1 MKKNKKKKL
10 GLSQQIFIALIAG
23 LIVGILIHY
32 FMPKGHFRDDV
43 LVEGIFYTIGQVFI
57 RLMQMLVVPLVFFS
71 IADGCRNLGDTET
84 LGKVGVRIVLFYIC
98 TTALAIFLSLM
109 LARIINPGKGMNMS
123 LGANEFEVETG
134 EEFSLTKT
142 ILNFVPTNPI
152 GALANGEMI
161 QIIIFAVIVG
171 LLIASMEDR
180 LITLGN
186 VVTEMNDLMM
196 GMTMWVM
203 KLAPI
208 GVFFLIART
217 FASLGYDVIISMLSY
232 MATVLGGLAVQLI
245 VVYMLLLAVFTRVNP
260 INFLKKF
267 APVMTFA
274 FSTASSNATVP
285 VNIKTLEEMGVDRKI
300 SSFTIPLGATINMDG
315 TAIMQGVAVVF
326 IANAYNIDL
335 TAADFATVILT
346 ATIASVGT
354 AGIPSVGL
362 ITLSM
367 VLQSVGLPVEGIA
380 MIMGI
385 DRILDM
391 ARSAINIS
399 GDASGTIIVANSVG
413 SFDKEKYIRKVEK

>member
-1 MKKNKKKKL
+1 MEKNKKKKL

-23 LIVGILIHY
+23 LVVGILIHY
-32 FMPKGHFRDDV
+32 FMPAGHFRDDV
-43 LVEGIFYTIGQVFI
+43 LVEGIFYTIGQIFI

-84 LGKVGVRIVLFYIC
+84 LGKVGVRIVVFYIC
-98 TTALAIFLSLM
+98 TTALAIFLSLV
-109 LARIINPGKGMNMS
+109 LANIINPGKGMNMS
-123 LGANEFEVETG
+123 LGANEFEVDGG
-134 EEFSLTKT
+134 EEFSLSKT

-208 GVFFLIART
+208 GVFFLISRT

-232 MATVLGGLAVQLI
+232 MATVLGGLLVQLI
-245 VVYMLLLAVFTRVNP
+245 LVYMVLLTVFTRVNP

-335 TAADFATVILT
+335 TAANFATVILT

-399 GDASGTIIVANSVG
+399 GDAAGTIIVANSVG

>member
-1 MKKNKKKKL
+1 MVKNKKKKF
-10 GLSQQIFIALIAG
+10 GLSQQIFISLIIG
-23 LIVGILIHY
+23 IVVGILIHY
-32 FMPKGHFRDDV
+32 FMPEGHFRDDI
-43 LVEGIFYTIGQVFI
+43 LIEGIFYTIGQIFI

-84 LGKVGVRIVLFYIC
+84 LGKVGVRIVAFYIC

-109 LARIINPGKGMNMS
+109 LARVINPGKGMNLS
-123 LGANEFEVETG
+123 LGANEFEVDSG
-134 EEFSLTKT
+134 EEFSISKT

-180 LITLGN
+180 LMTLGN

-208 GVFFLIART
+208 GVFFLITRT

-245 VVYMLLLAVFTRVNP
+245 LVYMVLLAAFTRVNP

-391 ARSAINIS
+391 ARSAINVS

-413 SFDKEKYIRKVEK
+413 AFDKENFVRKIEK

>member
-1 MKKNKKKKL
+1 MAKDKKKKL

-23 LIVGILIHY
+23 LVVGILIHY
-32 FMPKGHFRDDV
+32 FMPAGHFRDDV

-109 LARIINPGKGMNMS
+109 LARIIGPGKGMNMS
-123 LGANEFEVETG
+123 LGANEFEVDGG
-134 EEFSLTKT
+134 EEFSLSKT

-208 GVFFLIART
+208 GVFFLISRT

-232 MATVLGGLAVQLI
+232 MATVLGGLLVQLI
-245 VVYMLLLAVFTRVNP
+245 LVYMVLLTAFTRVNP
-260 INFLKKF
+260 VNFLKKF

-391 ARSAINIS
+391 ARLP
-399 GDASGTIIVANSVG
+399 
-413 SFDKEKYIRKVEK
+413 

>member
-1 MKKNKKKKL
+1 MEKNKKKKL

-23 LIVGILIHY
+23 LVVGILIHY
-32 FMPKGHFRDDV
+32 FMPAGHFRDDV
-43 LVEGIFYTIGQVFI
+43 LVEGIFYTIGQIFI

-84 LGKVGVRIVLFYIC
+84 LGKVGVRIVVFYIC
-98 TTALAIFLSLM
+98 TTALAIFLSLV
-109 LARIINPGKGMNMS
+109 LANIINPGKGMNMS
-123 LGANEFEVETG
+123 LGANEFEVDGG
-134 EEFSLTKT
+134 EEFSLSKT

-208 GVFFLIART
+208 GVFFLISRT

-232 MATVLGGLAVQLI
+232 MATVLGGLLVQLI
-245 VVYMLLLAVFTRVNP
+245 LVYMVLLTVFTRVNP

-300 SSFTIPLGATINMDG
+300 SSFTIPLGATVNMDG

-399 GDASGTIIVANSVG
+399 GDAAGTIIVANSVG

>member
-1 MKKNKKKKL
+1 MEKNKKKKL

-23 LIVGILIHY
+23 LVVGILIHY
-32 FMPKGHFRDDV
+32 FMPAGHFRDDV

-123 LGANEFEVETG
+123 LGANEFEVDGG
-134 EEFSLTKT
+134 EEFSLSKT

-208 GVFFLIART
+208 GVFFLISRT

-232 MATVLGGLAVQLI
+232 MATVLGGLIVQLI
-245 VVYMLLLAVFTRVNP
+245 LVYMLMLTVFTRVNP
-260 INFLKKF
+260 INFLKNF

-399 GDASGTIIVANSVG
+399 GDATGTIIVANSVG

>member
-1 MKKNKKKKL
+1 MEKNKKKKL

-23 LIVGILIHY
+23 LVVGILIHY
-32 FMPKGHFRDDV
+32 FMPAGHFRDDV

-123 LGANEFEVETG
+123 LGANEFEVDGG
-134 EEFSLTKT
+134 EEFSLSKT

-208 GVFFLIART
+208 GVFFLISRT

-232 MATVLGGLAVQLI
+232 MATVLGGLLVQLI
-245 VVYMLLLAVFTRVNP
+245 LVYMLMLTVFTRVNP

-326 IANAYNIDL
+326 IANAYNIEL

-399 GDASGTIIVANSVG
+399 GDATGTIIVANSVG

>member
-1 MKKNKKKKL
+1 MEKNKKKKL

-23 LIVGILIHY
+23 LVVGILIHY
-32 FMPKGHFRDDV
+32 FMPAGHFRDDV

-84 LGKVGVRIVLFYIC
+84 LGKVGVRIVLFYLC

-123 LGANEFEVETG
+123 LGANEFEVDGG
-134 EEFSLTKT
+134 EEFSLSKT

-186 VVTEMNDLMM
+186 IVTEMNDLMM

-208 GVFFLIART
+208 GVFFLISRT

-232 MATVLGGLAVQLI
+232 MATVLGGLLVQLI
-245 VVYMLLLAVFTRVNP
+245 LVYMVLLTVFTRVNP

-367 VLQSVGLPVEGIA
+367 VLQSVGLPVEGRA

-399 GDASGTIIVANSVG
+399 GDATGTIIVANSVG
-413 SFDKEKYIRKVEK
+413 SFNKEKYIRKVEK

>member
-1 MKKNKKKKL
+1 MVKNKKKKF
-10 GLSQQIFIALIAG
+10 GLSQQIFISLIIG
-23 LIVGILIHY
+23 IVVGILIHY
-32 FMPKGHFRDDV
+32 FMPEGHFRDDI
-43 LVEGIFYTIGQVFI
+43 LIEGIFYTIGQVFI

-84 LGKVGVRIVLFYIC
+84 LGKVGVRIVAFYIC

-109 LARIINPGKGMNMS
+109 LARVINPGKGMNLS
-123 LGANEFEVETG
+123 LGANEFEVDSG
-134 EEFSLTKT
+134 EEFSISKT

-180 LITLGN
+180 LMTLGN

-208 GVFFLIART
+208 GVFFLITRT

-245 VVYMLLLAVFTRVNP
+245 LVYMVLLAAFTRVNP

-413 SFDKEKYIRKVEK
+413 AFDKEKFIRKIEK

>member
-1 MKKNKKKKL
+1 MEKNKKKKL

-23 LIVGILIHY
+23 LVVGILIHY
-32 FMPKGHFRDDV
+32 FMPAGHFRDDV
-43 LVEGIFYTIGQVFI
+43 LVEGIFYTVGQVFI

-109 LARIINPGKGMNMS
+109 LARIIGPGKGMNMS
-123 LGANEFEVETG
+123 LGANEFEVDGG
-134 EEFSLTKT
+134 EEFSLSKT

-208 GVFFLIART
+208 GVFFLISRT

-232 MATVLGGLAVQLI
+232 MATVLGGLLVQLI
-245 VVYMLLLAVFTRVNP
+245 LVYMVLLTVFTRVNP

-399 GDASGTIIVANSVG
+399 GDATGTIIVANSVG

>member
-1 MKKNKKKKL
+1 MEKNKKKKL
-10 GLSQQIFIALIAG
+10 GLSQQIFIALIPG
-23 LIVGILIHY
+23 LVVGILIHY
-32 FMPKGHFRDDV
+32 FMPAGHFRDDV

-109 LARIINPGKGMNMS
+109 LARIIGPGKGMNMS
-123 LGANEFEVETG
+123 LGANEFEVDGG
-134 EEFSLTKT
+134 EEFSLSKT

-208 GVFFLIART
+208 GVFFLISRT

-232 MATVLGGLAVQLI
+232 METVLGGLLVQLI
-245 VVYMLLLAVFTRVNP
+245 LVYMVLLTVFTRVNP

-335 TAADFATVILT
+335 SAADFATVILT

-399 GDASGTIIVANSVG
+399 GDATGTIIVANSVG

>member
-1 MKKNKKKKL
+1 MEKNKKKKL

-23 LIVGILIHY
+23 LVVGILIHY
-32 FMPKGHFRDDV
+32 FMPAGHFRDDV
-43 LVEGIFYTIGQVFI
+43 LVEGIFYTIGQIFI

-84 LGKVGVRIVLFYIC
+84 LGKVGVRIVVFYIC
-98 TTALAIFLSLM
+98 TTALAIFLSLV
-109 LARIINPGKGMNMS
+109 LANIINPGKGMNMS
-123 LGANEFEVETG
+123 LGANEFEVDGG
-134 EEFSLTKT
+134 EEFSLSKT

-208 GVFFLIART
+208 GVFFLISRT

-232 MATVLGGLAVQLI
+232 MATVLGGLLVQLI
-245 VVYMLLLAVFTRVNP
+245 LVYMVLLTVFTRVNP

-335 TAADFATVILT
+335 KAADFATVILT

-399 GDASGTIIVANSVG
+399 GDAAGTIIVANSVG

>member
-1 MKKNKKKKL
+1 MAKDKKKKL

-23 LIVGILIHY
+23 LVVGILIHY
-32 FMPKGHFRDDV
+32 FMPAGHFRDDV

-109 LARIINPGKGMNMS
+109 LARIIGPGKGMNMS
-123 LGANEFEVETG
+123 LGANEFEVDGG
-134 EEFSLTKT
+134 EEFSLSKT

-208 GVFFLIART
+208 GVFFLISRT

-232 MATVLGGLAVQLI
+232 MATVLGGLLVQLI
-245 VVYMLLLAVFTRVNP
+245 LVYMVLLTVFTRVNP
-260 INFLKKF
+260 VNFLKKF

-399 GDASGTIIVANSVG
+399 GDATGTIIVANSVG
-413 SFDKEKYIRKVEK
+413 SFNKEKYIRKVEK

>member
-1 MKKNKKKKL
+1 MEKNKKKKL

-23 LIVGILIHY
+23 LVVGILIHY
-32 FMPKGHFRDDV
+32 FMPAGHFRDDV

-84 LGKVGVRIVLFYIC
+84 LGKVGVRIVVFYLC

-123 LGANEFEVETG
+123 LGANEFEVDGG
-134 EEFSLTKT
+134 EEFSLSKT

-152 GALANGEMI
+152 GALAEGEMI

-208 GVFFLIART
+208 GVFFLISRT

-232 MATVLGGLAVQLI
+232 MATVLGGLLVQLI
-245 VVYMLLLAVFTRVNP
+245 LVYMVLLTVFTRVNP
-260 INFLKKF
+260 VNFLKKF

-335 TAADFATVILT
+335 SAADFATVILT

-399 GDASGTIIVANSVG
+399 GDATGTIIVANSVG

>member
-1 MKKNKKKKL
+1 MEKNKKKI
-10 GLSQQIFIALIAG
+10 GLSQQIFISLIIG
-23 LIVGILIHY
+23 IVVGILIHY
-32 FMPKGHFRDDV
+32 FMPEGHFRDDI
-43 LVEGIFYTIGQVFI
+43 LIEGIFYTIGQIFI

-84 LGKVGVRIVLFYIC
+84 LGKVGVRIVVFYIC
-98 TTALAIFLSLM
+98 TTALAIFLSLV
-109 LARIINPGKGMNMS
+109 LANIINPGKGMNLS
-123 LGANEFEVETG
+123 LGANEFEVDSG
-134 EEFSLTKT
+134 EEFSISKT

-180 LITLGN
+180 LMTLGN

-208 GVFFLIART
+208 GVFFLITRT

-245 VVYMLLLAVFTRVNP
+245 LVYMLLLTVFTRVNP

-326 IANAYNIDL
+326 IANAYGIDL
-335 TAADFATVILT
+335 TLADFATVILT

-391 ARSAINIS
+391 ARSAVNIS
-399 GDASGTIIVANSVG
+399 GDAAGTIIVANSVG
-413 SFDKEKYIRKVEK
+413 AFDKEKFVRKIEK

>member
-1 MKKNKKKKL
+1 MVKNKKKKF
-10 GLSQQIFIALIAG
+10 GLSQQIFISLIIG
-23 LIVGILIHY
+23 IVVGILIHY
-32 FMPKGHFRDDV
+32 FMPEGHFRDDI
-43 LVEGIFYTIGQVFI
+43 LIEGIFYTIGQVFI

-84 LGKVGVRIVLFYIC
+84 LGKVGVRIVAFYIC

-109 LARIINPGKGMNMS
+109 LARLINPGKGMNLS
-123 LGANEFEVETG
+123 LGANEFEVDSG
-134 EEFSLTKT
+134 EEFSISKT

-180 LITLGN
+180 LMTLGN

-208 GVFFLIART
+208 GVFFLITRT

-245 VVYMLLLAVFTRVNP
+245 LVYMVLLAAFTRVNP

-413 SFDKEKYIRKVEK
+413 SFDKEKFVRKVEK

>member
-1 MKKNKKKKL
+1 MVKNKKKKF
-10 GLSQQIFIALIAG
+10 GLSQQIFISLIIG
-23 LIVGILIHY
+23 IVVGILIHY
-32 FMPKGHFRDDV
+32 FMPEGHFRDDI
-43 LVEGIFYTIGQVFI
+43 LIEGIFYTIGQVFI

-84 LGKVGVRIVLFYIC
+84 LGKVGVRIVAFYIC

-109 LARIINPGKGMNMS
+109 LARVINPGKGMNLS
-123 LGANEFEVETG
+123 LGANEFEVDNG
-134 EEFSLTKT
+134 EEFSISKT

-180 LITLGN
+180 LMTLGN

-208 GVFFLIART
+208 GVFFLITRT

-245 VVYMLLLAVFTRVNP
+245 LVYMVLLAAFTRVNP

-413 SFDKEKYIRKVEK
+413 AFDKEKFVRKIEK

>member
-1 MKKNKKKKL
+1 MEKNKKKKL

-23 LIVGILIHY
+23 LVVGILIHY
-32 FMPKGHFRDDV
+32 FMPAGHFRDDV
-43 LVEGIFYTIGQVFI
+43 LVEGIFYTIGQIFI

-84 LGKVGVRIVLFYIC
+84 LGKVGVRIVVFYIC
-98 TTALAIFLSLM
+98 TTALAIFLSLV
-109 LARIINPGKGMNMS
+109 LANIINPGKGMNMS
-123 LGANEFEVETG
+123 LGANEFEVDGG
-134 EEFSLTKT
+134 EEFSLSKT

-208 GVFFLIART
+208 GVFFLISRT

-232 MATVLGGLAVQLI
+232 MATVLGGLLVQLI
-245 VVYMLLLAVFTRVNP
+245 LVYMVLLTVFTRVNP

-326 IANAYNIDL
+326 IANAYNIEL

-399 GDASGTIIVANSVG
+399 GDATGTIIVANSVG

>member
-1 MKKNKKKKL
+1 MVKNKKKKF
-10 GLSQQIFIALIAG
+10 GLSQQIFISLIIG
-23 LIVGILIHY
+23 IVVGILIHY
-32 FMPKGHFRDDV
+32 FMPEGHFRDDI
-43 LVEGIFYTIGQVFI
+43 LIEGIFYTIGQVFI

-84 LGKVGVRIVLFYIC
+84 LGKVGVRIVAFYIC

-109 LARIINPGKGMNMS
+109 LARVINPGKGMNLS
-123 LGANEFEVETG
+123 LGANEFEVDSG
-134 EEFSLTKT
+134 EEFSISKT

-180 LITLGN
+180 LMTLGN

-208 GVFFLIART
+208 GVFFLITRT

-245 VVYMLLLAVFTRVNP
+245 LVYMLLLTVFTRVNP

-391 ARSAINIS
+391 ARSAINVS

-413 SFDKEKYIRKVEK
+413 AFDKEKFVRKIEK

>member
-1 MKKNKKKKL
+1 MVKNKKKKF
-10 GLSQQIFIALIAG
+10 GLSQQIFTSLIIG
-23 LIVGILIHY
+23 IVVGILIHY
-32 FMPKGHFRDDV
+32 FMPQGHFRDDI
-43 LVEGIFYTIGQVFI
+43 LIEGIFYTIGQVFI

-84 LGKVGVRIVLFYIC
+84 LGKVGVRIVVFYIC
-98 TTALAIFLSLM
+98 TTALAIFLSLI
-109 LARIINPGKGMNMS
+109 LANIVNPGKGMNLS
-123 LGANEFEVETG
+123 LGANEFEVDSG
-134 EEFSLTKT
+134 EEFSISKT

-180 LITLGN
+180 LMTLGN

-208 GVFFLIART
+208 GVFFLITRT

-245 VVYMLLLAVFTRVNP
+245 LVYMVLLAAFTRVNP

-285 VNIKTLEEMGVDRKI
+285 VNIRTLEEMGVDRKI

-413 SFDKEKYIRKVEK
+413 AFDKEKFVRKIEK